1 MPDTAAP
8 TTALL
13 DHLSERVVTAAANST
28 QETRTDPHSA
38 EYPRDFFDII
48 DIAADDVA
56 EREFMFGVQQMFG
69 CKVRAVTREGQ
80 RRYLIAGHA
89 FQRSAMW
96 VVMESCHRL
105 VADYLDTLDDAGRRQ
120 FWATLAASAARTE
133 TGRNLSRDNRAVYR
147 YAAESMNDT
156 HGPAR
161 TLPRATIED

>member
-1 MPDTAAP
+1 MPATAAP

-13 DHLSERVVTAAANST
+13 DHLVERVVTAAANST
-28 QETRTDPHSA
+28 QETRSDPHSA
-38 EYPRDFFDII
+38 EFPRDYFAII

-69 CKVRAVTREGQ
+69 CKVRAITRDGQ

-96 VVMESCHRL
+96 VAMESCHRL
-105 VADYLDTLDDAGRRQ
+105 VSDYLDGLDEAGRGQ
-120 FWATLAASAARTE
+120 FWATLAARAVSTD
-133 TGRNLSRDNRAVYR
+133 TGRTMLRRNAVVYR

>member
-1 MPDTAAP
+1 MPATDAP

-13 DHLSERVVTAAANST
+13 DHLAERVVTAAANST
-28 QETRTDPHSA
+28 QEAQTDPHSA
-38 EYPRDFFDII
+38 EFPRDFFDII

-56 EREFMFGVQQMFG
+56 EREFLFGVQQMFG
-69 CKVRAVTREGQ
+69 CKVRAVTRDGH

-96 VVMESCHRL
+96 GVMEACHRL
-105 VADYLDTLDDAGRRQ
+105 VSDSLDTLDDTGRRQ
-120 FWATLAASAARTE
+120 FWATLAARAVSTA
-133 TGRNLSRDNRAVYR
+133 TGRDLSRHNATVYR

-161 TLPRATIED
+161 TLPRITIED